1 MAERNLLR
9 QCLTREF
16 SRMQRLHILMKQLTR
31 YLTLI
36 LAVCLI
42 SASSAFADKDKD
54 KDDKDKKE
62 RQSEPSPLLR
72 TSGSGPDPGQCEAGL
87 AQKDLDANNVRV
99 RLFNSGSIAYSSG
112 AGAQY
117 VVPKASGHSP
127 IYAMG
132 IWVGGM
138 VGDELRTAGATYQ
151 DFEFWPGPLGP
162 NGRPVYPNDCSA
174 YDRLYKVNRSDIQN
188 YEATGQ
194 ATADLADWPYDLGAP
209 VIDGDGTEGNYNLA
223 GGDRPDVIGD
233 QAVWWIM
240 NDVGNTH
247 SNTQAPPVGVE
258 VRVHAFAFNRADALG
273 NTTFFKYNVTYKGD
287 EPLTDTFLSIFSDP
301 DLGTYTDDYVGVD
314 TTLSLGYVYNS
325 TPLDDTYGPAP
336 AAGYDFF
343 QGPISE
349 DGDTLGVTSFMYFIN
364 GGVTG
369 TEDPRLAQEIYN
381 VQQGFWRGGQPLTV
395 NGNGFQTDGPITKY
409 AYPGDP
415 VTGQFWSEVNS
426 DGNGAENQP
435 GDRRFVMSTGPFT
448 LQPGDSQDI
457 VYGVMFA
464 QGTDNLNSISALR
477 AADVLGQTAYDVD
490 FDIPS
495 PPPAPPLCDP
505 NSTNAELHPGS
516 GHCLY
521 ASELDGQAHLVWGYP
536 SNSVN
541 YLGSYDFADR
551 FLEEFDFDDK
561 TYTFEGFNIY
571 RYPTSSFAS
580 EQRELVATFDVENG
594 VTKVIDSALDSDIGD
609 LIPYVSARGTDSG
622 IRYNFSL
629 PNLTN
634 YTDYY
639 YGISAYAYSP
649 NSTPKVLESSPTNIT
664 VRPSR
669 IVSTEGG
676 SSLGSATTADFSAV
690 AVTQRGQGIVTW
702 RVVDPAQLKGSD
714 YTVRMFDVGEEC
726 GVEAG
731 HGVLSYSILRDSDGH
746 FILDGCA
753 HFDNTGEA
761 YPQKQDVIVADGLAF
776 SASNPA
782 PSFRTI
788 PGSAGVPAFM
798 EITGPGGNPA
808 CTLES
813 DGSYSGAYGCAEL
826 GGALIDL
833 ELNSTGDYIMGHPAL
848 TRSSQLIGLFDP
860 NDFEIRFTERGSYA
874 FHPFTTRNV
883 MWVPFEVWDIG
894 PTSGFSY
901 VGDNDP
907 ADDVQLIPN
916 IFSDTGGEC
925 EFNVGELPQD
935 PFGLGFTGTD
945 RIYAYYATNGYAQW
959 EAAVAPA
966 VQADEDKC
974 LPIEGVI
981 DHIAF
986 VRGRPI
992 QREII
997 YTGFEDISSMEGTVI
1012 RFLTTKPHLPGD
1024 VFRIET
1030 AGIGRTTDDAGVL
1043 EASIDDIGIVPNP
1056 YRGRSAYET
1065 SNDDRRTRFTN
1076 MPQTATIRIYTV
1088 SGTLIRTLYKDGPSA
1103 SLDWNLTTDS
1113 NLPVASGMYFIHID
1127 VPGVGEKVMKFGVIN
1142 RETNI
1147 NIF

>member
-1 MAERNLLR
+1 
-9 QCLTREF
+9 
-16 SRMQRLHILMKQLTR
+16 MKQLTR

-36 LAVCLI
+36 LAICV
-42 SASSAFADKDKD
+42 STSSVAFADKD

-62 RQSEPSPLLR
+62 RQGASSSAVLR
-72 TSGSGPDPGQCEAGL
+72 TSSGPDPGQCSIGV
-87 AQKDLDANNVRV
+87 AQKDLDGNNVRV
-99 RLFNSGSIAYSSG
+99 RVFNTGSIANG
-112 AGAQY
+112 TEY

-127 IYAMG
+127 IYQMG
-132 IWVGGM
+132 VWMGGL
-138 VGDELRTAGATYQ
+138 VGDQLRTAGATYT
-151 DFEFWPGPLGP
+151 DFEFWPGPLGS
-162 NGRPVYPNDCSA
+162 NGRPVNPADCSA
-174 YDRLYKVNRSDIQN
+174 YDRIYKVGRSDIQN

-194 ATADLADWPYDLGAP
+194 ASADLADWPYDLGAP

-223 GGDRPDVIGD
+223 GGDRPDLIGD

-247 SNTQAPPVGVE
+247 NNTEAPPIGVE
-258 VRVHAFAFNRADALG
+258 MRVQAFAFNRADALG

-287 EPLTDTFLSIFSDP
+287 EPLTDIFLSIFSDP
-301 DLGTYTDDYVGVD
+301 DLGDAGDDFVGVD
-314 TTLSLGYVYNS
+314 TTLSLGYVYND
-325 TPLDDTYGPAP
+325 TPIDNIYGPAP

-343 QGPISE
+343 QGPITQ
-349 DGDTLGVTSFMYFIN
+349 DGDTLGVTTFMYFIN
-364 GGVTG
+364 GGPAG
-369 TEDPRLAQEIYN
+369 TEDPHLSQEIYN
-381 VQQGFWRGGQPLTV
+381 VQQGFWRGGQPLTA
-395 NGNGFQTDGPITKY
+395 NGLGFQTDGPITKF

-415 VTGQFWSEVNS
+415 VTGQFWSEVNN
-426 DGNGAENQP
+426 DGNGSRNQS
-435 GDRRFVMSTGPFT
+435 GDRRLVMSTGPFT
-448 LQPGDSQDI
+448 LQPGESQDI
-457 VYGVMFA
+457 VYGVVFA
-464 QGTDNLNSISALR
+464 QGSDNLSSISALR
-477 AADVLGQTAYDVD
+477 SADVLAQAAYDAD
-490 FDIPS
+490 FNIPS
-495 PPPAPPLCDP
+495 PPPPPPLCNSNSP
-505 NSTNAELHPGS
+505 NPELHPGS
-516 GHCLY
+516 GNCLY
-521 ASELDGQAHLVWGYP
+521 ASELDGKAHLVWGYP
-536 SNSVN
+536 SNSEN
-541 YLGSYDFADR
+541 YLGAFNADDP
-551 FLEEFDFDDK
+551 FLADLDFDDK

-580 EQRELVATFDVENG
+580 EQREHVMTFDIANG
-594 VTKVIDSALDSDIGD
+594 ITKVTDPVFDGD
-609 LIPYVSARGTDSG
+609 VGDFIQQVSARGTDSG
-622 IRYNFSL
+622 IQYNFSL

-639 YGISAYAYSP
+639 YGVSAYSYSP
-649 NSTPKVLESSPTNIT
+649 NSTPRILESPPTNIT
-664 VRPSR
+664 IRPSR
-669 IVSTEGG
+669 IASTDGG
-676 SSLGSATTADFSAV
+676 SSLNSGATTADSSAV
-690 AVTQRGQGIVTW
+690 VVTQSGQGIVTW

-731 HGVLSYSILRDSDGH
+731 HGVLSYSILRESDGH
-746 FILDGCA
+746 LILDGCA
-753 HFDNTGEA
+753 HFNNTGEA
-761 YPQKQDVIVADGLAF
+761 YPQQQDVIVADGLAF
-776 SASNPA
+776 SVSGPA

-788 PGSAGVPAFM
+788 PGNPDDEAFM
-798 EITGPGGNPA
+798 EITGPGGNPS

-826 GGALIDL
+826 GGDWIYVSF
-833 ELNSTGDYIMGHPAL
+833 NSTFDYFMSGP
-848 TRSSQLIGLFDP
+848 TTTTPRSFERIGLFTP

-874 FHPFTTRNV
+874 FHPFTTGNV

-894 PTSGFSY
+894 PTSGPSY

-916 IFSDTGGEC
+916 IFSDNGGEC
-925 EFNVGELPQD
+925 EFNVGEISQD
-935 PFGLGFTGTD
+935 PYGVGFMGTD
-945 RIYAYYATNGYAQW
+945 RIYAYYATNDYAQW

-966 VQADEDKC
+966 VQADEDGC
-974 LPIEGVI
+974 LPIEGVSG
-981 DHIAF
+981 HIAF
-986 VRGRPI
+986 TRNRPI
-992 QREII
+992 QREVI

-1012 RFLTTKPHLPGD
+1012 RFLTTKPHLAGD
-1024 VFRIET
+1024 VFRIAT
-1030 AGIGRTTDDAGVL
+1030 AGMGRTTEDAGVL

-1065 SNDDRRTRFTN
+1065 GNEDRRTRFTN